1 MDSKYQ
7 EDQMWELST
16 NTSRSERH
24 SSLASS
30 SSRSADDR
38 QGSPNPDGTKS
49 RRMRPSVSSA
59 SSQLPTV
66 REQKEFRVVSWEK
79 ESREAVPPPQLKS
92 EESVVSSKDVLKD
105 FRKVAARDPER
116 ERRRQEK
123 MQKYRVENQGQ
134 HAVYSRLKQRVDFDI
149 RRMKSWLPWLT
160 WERRPPLPGTD
171 ELLAL
176 ARHYYP
182 PRVCQS
188 VTCPRQPLQL
198 LTQTVVQVASSCL
211 RFRYR

>member
-1 MDSKYQ
+1 
-7 EDQMWELST
+7 MWELST
-16 NTSRSERH
+16 NISRSDRH
-24 SSLASS
+24 SSSASS

-38 QGSPNPDGTKS
+38 QGSPNPDGTKP

-66 REQKEFRVVSWEK
+66 REQKEFRVMSWGT
-79 ESREAVPPPQLKS
+79 ESKKADPPPRLKS
-92 EESVVSSKDVLKD
+92 EETVVSSKDVLKD

-123 MQKYRVENQGQ
+123 MQKYRVENQSQ
-134 HAVYSRLKQRVDFDI
+134 QAVYGRLKQRVDYDI
-149 RRMKSWLPWLT
+149 RRMKSWLPWLM
-160 WERRPPLPGTD
+160 WQRRPPLPGTD

-182 PRVCQS
+182 PRVCHRTLVLVRRWS
-188 VTCPRQPLQL
+188 D
-198 LTQTVVQVASSCL
+198 
-211 RFRYR
+211 